1 MTPVQATTALLLALG
16 LAACATPAS
25 RISSQQSAFDS
36 YPTEVQQKIRA
47 GQIGIGFSPEQV
59 RMALG
64 EPSDRYS
71 RQTEKGE
78 SEVWAYRD
86 FKPGLSFGMGTFSG
100 GSTSVGGGIG
110 IGTGGGNA
118 EDKLRVTFEAGR
130 VTAIEQAAK

>member
-25 RISSQQSAFDS
+25 RISSQQSVFDS
-36 YPTEVQQKIRA
+36 YPIEVQQKIRA
-47 GQIGIGFSPEQV
+47 GQVGIGFTPAQV

-64 EPSDRYS
+64 EPSDTYS
-71 RQTEKGE
+71 RQTAQGE

-86 FKPGLSFGMGTFSG
+86 FKPGLSFGMDTFSG
-100 GSTSVGGGIG
+100 GSTSVGGGVG
-110 IGTGGGNA
+110 IGTGGGDA
-118 EDKLRVTFEAGR
+118 EDEMRVTFEAGR

>member
-1 MTPVQATTALLLALG
+1 MNRYLKLVPLLCALSLG
-16 LAACATPAS
+16 ACATPAS
-25 RISSQQSAFDS
+25 RISRQQSAFDS
-36 YPTEVQQKIRA
+36 YPAEVQQKIRA
-47 GQIGIGFSPEQV
+47 GQVGIGFTPEQV

-71 RQTEKGE
+71 RQTDKGE

-86 FKPGLSFGMGTFSG
+86 FKPGLSFGLGTFSG

-118 EDKLRVTFEAGR
+118 EDKLRVTLESGH
-130 VTAIEQAAK
+130 VTAIEQVAK

>member
-1 MTPVQATTALLLALG
+1 MNRFLKLVPLLCALG

-25 RISSQQSAFDS
+25 RISSQQGTFDS
-36 YPTEVQQKIRA
+36 YPPEVQEKIRA
-47 GQIGIGFSPEQV
+47 GQVGIGFTPEQV

-64 EPSDRYS
+64 DPSDRYS
-71 RQTEKGE
+71 RQTERGE

-86 FKPGLSFGMGTFSG
+86 FKPGLSFGLGTFSG

-118 EDKLRVTFEAGR
+118 EDKLRVTFEGGR
-130 VTAIEQAAK
+130 VTAVEQTAK